1 MTTRTKRKRPAVR
14 LIKRW
19 PEPPSRL
26 AAQLRLPRTT
36 PWQALSR
43 RLAA

>member
-1 MTTRTKRKRPAVR
+1 MNRPKRKTATIR

-26 AAQLRLPRTT
+26 AAQLRLRRTT
-36 PWQALSR
+36 PSQALSR

>member
-1 MTTRTKRKRPAVR
+1 MKRTSATEANLR

-19 PEPPSRL
+19 PKPPSRL
-26 AAQLRLPRTT
+26 VAQLRTARTT
-36 PWQALSR
+36 PAQALKR

>member
-1 MTTRTKRKRPAVR
+1 MTRIERKTATVR

-36 PWQALSR
+36 PSQALSR

>member
-1 MTTRTKRKRPAVR
+1 MKRRPKATIR

-26 AAQLRLPRTT
+26 AAQLRT
-36 PWQALSR
+36 PGSSSAEALKR

>member
-1 MTTRTKRKRPAVR
+1 MKSRPKATIR

-26 AAQLRLPRTT
+26 AAQLRTARTT
-36 PWQALSR
+36 PAQTLKR